1 MTRTFAKRTFTMT
14 LLLRSM
20 GAALLYMPIRWIAL
34 VRPAIPR
41 GLREEVFLGVTSV
54 NDCRWC
60 TWLHSGFALM
70 HGVKLDELQSVLG
83 SGTAGKV
90 DEREA
95 TAILFAQHFADTLR
109 HPTPEARLSLA
120 KQFTPYQ
127 RLEIMAWIHFIFYTN
142 LSGNCADAWMAR
154 FRGWKIVDGHP
165 FPEAIAGLIAAPVL
179 IFGWFWSRKWRPE
192 ALSAP

>member
-1 MTRTFAKRTFTMT
+1 MPKTFAKRTFTMP
-14 LLLRSM
+14 LLLRSL

-34 VRPAIPR
+34 VRPAISR

-70 HGVKLDELQSVLG
+70 HGVKLDELNSLLG
-83 SGTAGKV
+83 AGYLGKV

-109 HPTPEARLSLA
+109 HPTTEAQLSLA
-120 KQFTPYQ
+120 RQFTKYQ
-127 RLEIMAWIHFIFYTN
+127 RLEIMAWIHFIFFTN
-142 LSGNCADAWMAR
+142 LCGNSADAWLAR
-154 FRGWKIVDGHP
+154 FRGWKIEDGHP

-179 IFGWFWSRKWRPE
+179 LFGWVYSHWWMPE